1 MDISFVSEASDEE
14 MASVWQEG
22 MSTEGDGGAIV
33 LFHGSLWKKT
43 PKLVRKWNT
52 NVPLFEKGVP
62 CSIRKYQ
69 LRYITLSLG
78 CLSWSDRLK
87 RLGRLDFSKND
98 CVVSEV
104 AGSTT
109 EFEIRPSGGA
119 WKEGDFTGAASGR
132 VLVFDTKDSEHD
144 RSRWMEVISLH
155 ISHAKRKERMR
166 MERSSLPP
174 FSQDVIP

>member
-1 MDISFVSEASDEE
+1 MDISFVSESSDEE
-14 MASVWQEG
+14 MASLWQEG
-22 MSTEGDGGAIV
+22 MSTEGDEGALV

-43 PKLVRKWNT
+43 PKLARKLDT
-52 NVPLFEKGVP
+52 GIRMFHVP
-62 CSIRKYQ
+62 IRKFQ
-69 LRYITLSLG
+69 LRYITLSFG
-78 CLSWSDRLK
+78 CLSWSDRFK
-87 RLGRLDFSKND
+87 RLGRVDFNRND

-132 VLVFDTKDSEHD
+132 VLVFDAKDSEHD

-155 ISHAKRKERMR
+155 ISHAKKKERMR
-166 MERSSLPP
+166 IERSSLPP
-174 FSQDVIP
+174 FFQDVIS